1 MMRLSIFGSLL
12 AATLLTGCATSLS
25 GDVYSRDEAR
35 TTQSVEYGYVNEVRP
50 VIIEGTQSGAGAAAG
65 GAIGAIAGSGVSSGS
80 RESRI
85 GSVLI
90 GAAGA
95 VIGNKTEEA
104 LTKTQGL
111 EMVLTLDSGRVVS
124 VVQEVET
131 VDAFAPGQRVK
142 LLGSGRNSRVSPAAQ

>member
-1 MMRLSIFGSLL
+1 MKAVIVMMALFVS
-12 AATLLTGCATSLS
+12 GCATSLS

-35 TTQSVEYGYVNEVRP
+35 QTQTVEYGRIDEVRP
-50 VIIEGTQSGAGAAAG
+50 VIIEGTKSGAGAAAG

-85 GSVLI
+85 GSVLV

-104 LTKTQGL
+104 LTQAQGL
-111 EMVLTLDSGRVVS
+111 EMVLTLDSGRVLS
-124 VVQEVET
+124 VVQEVASLDEFT
-131 VDAFAPGQRVK
+131 PGQRIR
-142 LLGSGRNSRVSPAAQ
+142 LIGSGRTSRVTPAAD

>member
-1 MMRLSIFGSLL
+1 MMRLSVTGGLL
-12 AATLLTGCATSLS
+12 MAALLSGCATSLS

-35 TTQSVEYGYVNEVRP
+35 ATQSVEYGYINEVRP

-65 GAIGAIAGSGVSSGS
+65 GAIGAIAGSGVSSGD

-85 GSVLI
+85 GSVLV

-95 VIGNKTEEA
+95 IIGNKAEDA
-104 LTKTQGL
+104 LTRAQGL

-124 VVQEVET
+124 VVQEVAS

>member
-1 MMRLSIFGSLL
+1 MRVLLLLFVGLLS
-12 AATLLTGCATSLS
+12 GCATSLS

-35 TTQSVEYGYVNEVRP
+35 RTQSVEYGVINEVRP
-50 VIIEGTQSGAGAAAG
+50 VIIEGTQTGAGAAAG

-95 VIGNKTEEA
+95 VLGNKAEEA
-104 LTKTQGL
+104 VTQAQGL
-111 EMVLTLDSGRVVS
+111 EMVLTLDSGRVIS
-124 VVQEVET
+124 VVQEVAS
-131 VDAFAPGQRVK
+131 VDEFTAGQRIR
-142 LLGSGRNSRVSPAAQ
+142 LLGSGRTSRVTPAAE